1 MSSSARR
8 FPSRLALIKVT
19 ASVTAPSS
27 SRFPSPCLSSLCL
40 ASLCLPS
47 LCLPPLGQVGAGEG
61 GREQDLELD
70 GPFGG
75 VHEQVAAAGFEQQ
88 LAAAAAG
95 QQRLSVTR
103 DDGDGH
109 QGSRGAGRG
118 KGSEAGGVTRT
129 DQAALR
135 AHGQAVGSVLHAAA
149 ADGAP
154 L

>member
-19 ASVTAPSS
+19 AAVTAPSS

-40 ASLCLPS
+40 SSLCLPS

-61 GREQDLELD
+61 GRAQDLELD

-95 QQRLSVTR
+95 QQPLSVTR
-103 DDGDGH
+103 PDGD
-109 QGSRGAGRG
+109 SPPRSPRAGRVE
-118 KGSEAGGVTRT
+118 GSWARGVNGT
-129 DQAALR
+129 
-135 AHGQAVGSVLHAAA
+135 AHA
-149 ADGAP
+149 
-154 L
+154 